1 MHRSTVIAIVLPALG
16 AMLLAA
22 QPARAAEYGA
32 IAWDK
37 ETGKYGAGWKQP
49 TQKRADEVAVSECG
63 ASGCKVVRQ
72 IGPKMCGALALS
84 ENGKKAGAAFRKD
97 RDAAKVAALQACPKE
112 AGECIVR
119 VADCNK

>member
-1 MHRSTVIAIVLPALG
+1 MHRSTLIAVA
-16 AMLLAA
+16 LLAFGSVLFA
-22 QPARAAEYGA
+22 ALPTRAEYGA
-32 IAWDK
+32 IAWD
-37 ETGKYGAGWKQP
+37 EGTGKYSASWNQP
-49 TQKRADEVAVSECG
+49 TQRRADEVAISECG

-97 RDAAKVAALQACPKE
+97 RDAARLAALKACPKQ
-112 AGECIVR
+112 AGECVVR